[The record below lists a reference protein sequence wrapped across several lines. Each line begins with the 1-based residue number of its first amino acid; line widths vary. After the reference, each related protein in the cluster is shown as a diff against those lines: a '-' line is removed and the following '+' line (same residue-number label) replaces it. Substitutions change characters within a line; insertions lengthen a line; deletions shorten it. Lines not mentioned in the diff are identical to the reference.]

1 MPDRDYVL
9 QLQQW
14 EIPQPELGRVTPG
27 TYHPSRFQRNPNF
40 FTINGRAF
48 PLTVPLYTGMGERVR
63 LRFVQRSNN
72 SHTMHLHGHDFKVV
86 SIDAFAQPESF
97 RDTINIAPGTRW
109 DVELS
114 ANNPGAWP
122 LVGTKPFHT
131 SNNGETPGGM
141 MTRLIYQRR
150 TLNKKYKLA

>member
-9 QLQQW
+9 VLQQW
-14 EIPQPELGRVTPG
+14 EVPQPEPGRVATG
-27 TYHPSRFQRNPNF
+27 TYRPSRFERNPNF

-48 PLTVPLYTGMGERVR
+48 PFTVPLYTNAGERVR
-63 LRFVQRSNN
+63 LRFAQRSNN

-86 SIDAFAQPESF
+86 AIDAFSQPESF
-97 RDTINIAPGTRW
+97 RDTINIATGTRC
-109 DVELS
+109 DVELV
-114 ANNPGAWP
+114 ANNPGLWP

-141 MTRLIYQRR
+141 MARFIYQ
-150 TLNKKYKLA
+150 